1 MRTFKKSVAFILVF
15 ALMMVASILP
25 ASAASESGII
35 NGVEVTGGDV
45 NNGYMTLFFDVDFAP
60 GTEEYVTHG
69 YGRVYGPD
77 LDGYIFTPLW
87 NPDYQ
92 EVDIPVGDFIIG
104 EWYLLEIEAFEYAQY
119 LGSGS
124 AYFQYTGESSGI
136 IRVLGYDASSQ
147 SITVYLN
154 VSDFGGE
161 NFTQGYAFLSG
172 PGQHGYIGGE
182 FANLNDQ
189 GYVDLDFNVG
199 YDDLIVGEEYTI
211 ELLVLCVN

>member
-1 MRTFKKSVAFILVF
+1 
-15 ALMMVASILP
+15 MMVVAILP

-69 YGRVYGPD
+69 YGRVYGPA

-124 AYFQYTGESSGI
+124 AYFYYTGESFG
-136 IRVLGYDASSQ
+136 IRVLGYD
-147 SITVYLN
+147 IYGPELTVHLN
-154 VSDFGGE
+154 VNDFGGQD
-161 NFTQGYAFLSG
+161 FTHGYGWLSG
-172 PGQHGYIGGE
+172 PGIYGNL
-182 FANLNDQ
+182 FAYMDSQ
-189 GYVDLDFNVG
+189 GYVDLTFYVG
-199 YDDLIVGEEYTI
+199 YNTLIVGEEYTI
-211 ELLVLCVN
+211 ELQAFQYAQPLATGEVTFTFWG